1 MSNSLAIA
9 TVTRALQGIVQQAV
23 GSVVPGAAVLTR
35 SPTKISDT
43 DQQNSSVNLFLFQA
57 TANDA
62 WRNEDLPARS
72 ADGTL
77 RRRPR
82 LAVDLHF
89 ILSFHGDD
97 TMLVPQRMLGA
108 VLAELHR
115 EPRLTVS
122 AIRGAIAMAGGD
134 HGPLGDSDLA
144 DQVESITFSLQ
155 RPNLEELSKI
165 WSVLFQVPY
174 SLSAFYVASVVFLEP
189 DVQPTP
195 VVPVG
200 ADGIVVDVTPRL
212 PEVEAAAR

>member
-35 SPTKISDT
+35 SPTKISDA
-43 DQQNSSVNLFLFQA
+43 DQQNGSVNLFLFQA

-89 ILSFHGDD
+89 MVSFHGDD
-97 TMLVPQRMLGA
+97 TTLMPQRMLGA

-115 EPRLTVS
+115 APLLNPS
-122 AIRGAIAMAGGD
+122 AIRDAVAAAGGQD
-134 HGPLGDSDLA
+134 GPLAGSDLA
-144 DQVESITFSLQ
+144 DQVESITFTLQ

-174 SLSAFYVASVVFLEP
+174 SLSAFYVASVVVLEP
-189 DVQPTP
+189 DVQPAP

-200 ADGIVVDVTPRL
+200 TGGVIVDVTPHL
-212 PEVEAAAR
+212 PKVEASA